1 MPRWALPVI
10 GGDPFGGHT
19 LEATVSGIRSARLS
33 AGWATLL
40 AGTILLI
47 SSSGAAGS
55 SAAVVFTGPGTALA
69 VPATPEAI
77 PPAAMSTPLLDSV
90 SLTTPAPSSSSA
102 VPASEPN
109 PAGALTSVP
118 NLISKPSAF
127 VALGDSMTSGY
138 GNRGPA
144 WPVALAGLRPDLRLA
159 HNSGVVGFS
168 SADMLAS
175 LNREVYRYHPQVLIV
190 LGGINDLYRGRS
202 VASVL
207 SNLEAIARNGR
218 AHGLTVVLLTLPHDL
233 IRNIQSKIDTLDR
246 ALIAYGLANG
256 VQVIDLRTVIKTRG
270 YTVNNGVHFNAAGV
284 RAVSREIAAQLK
296 V

>member
-1 MPRWALPVI
+1 M
-10 GGDPFGGHT
+10 
-19 LEATVSGIRSARLS
+19 SGIRSARLS